1 VKTRISLSI
10 LLRIICGLAANPS
23 KAQAPNCGWWQ
34 WRLTTDN
41 KTTNSAGL
49 ISFETKIYH
58 VLAINTSIP
67 TATPYCTGAPDPS
80 ASASGQSGQGVGI
93 NTPQVICNPIF
104 TFAFQVPS
112 NIGAVQ
118 MSWSNI
124 GQDNEYLTSG
134 TCRGD
139 LTHTAT
145 VFCPT
150 HSCKGGTCPV
160 LVDTSGQGFF
170 LTDAAHGVKFDIY
183 ANGNP
188 IQMGWASG
196 VDNGF
201 LALPGLDGLVHN
213 GSQLFGTEPPSAN
226 RNGFAALAVYD
237 DPENGGNG
245 DGVIDAKDAVYKS
258 LRIWIDSNHDGVS
271 QPGELHTLAS
281 LGINSISLNYKE
293 GDGTDQFGNLFKYWT
308 SVDLGDPQQSV
319 GRKAVDVFFVSQ

>member
-1 VKTRISLSI
+1 V
-10 LLRIICGLAANPS
+10 
-23 KAQAPNCGWWQ
+23 
-34 WRLTTDN
+34 
-41 KTTNSAGL
+41 NSA
-49 ISFETKIYH
+49 I
-58 VLAINTSIP
+58 
-67 TATPYCTGAPDPS
+67 
-80 ASASGQSGQGVGI
+80 
-93 NTPQVICNPIF
+93 ICNPIF
-104 TFAFQVPS
+104 TVAFQTPPTLGT
-112 NIGAVQ
+112 IQ

-124 GQDNEYLTSG
+124 GQDNLYILN
-134 TCRGD
+134 RGCFPE
-139 LTHTAT
+139 LQHVAT

-160 LVDTSGQGFF
+160 LLDTSGQGFF

-188 IQMGWASG
+188 IQMGLTAPG

-213 GSQLFGTEPPSAN
+213 GSQLFGTATPQPPSAN

-258 LRIWIDSNHDGVS
+258 LRIWIDSNHDGIS

-308 SVDLGDPQQSV
+308 FVDLGAPQQSV